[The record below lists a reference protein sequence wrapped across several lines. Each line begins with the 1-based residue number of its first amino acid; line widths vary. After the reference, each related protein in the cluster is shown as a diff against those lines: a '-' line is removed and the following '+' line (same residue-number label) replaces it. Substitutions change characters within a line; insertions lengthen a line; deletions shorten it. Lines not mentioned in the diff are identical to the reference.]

1 MPFNNLLMF
10 NEYELVLNYFIKRN
24 LEVLGLLKYKH
35 FKNLIKYCLDKMND
49 YEARKIFNILFKLGY
64 FEKVKLRNKKRTFEY
79 RFLNPYV
86 ILEKPKQIII
96 YFE

>member
-24 LEVLGLLKYKH
+24 LQGQGLLKYKYL
-35 FKNLIKYCLDKMND
+35 KNLIKYCFGGMND

-64 FEKVKLRNKKRTFEY
+64 LEKVKTGNRKRTFEY

-86 ILEKPKQIII
+86 KLEKKDSIII
-96 YFE
+96 YFD